1 MGSPPFALALSMIYY
16 MIVAKKAHRQKEFF
30 HA

>member
-1 MGSPPFALALSMIYY
+1 MGSPSFVPALSMIYY
-16 MIVAKKAHRQKEFF
+16 TIVAKKAHRQKEFF